1 MREVNLKVGLT
12 PKHPCSYLPGQKEQ
26 LLVLLDKQLL
36 CPGGYEQLLSAGF
49 RRSGSDIYRP
59 HCQLCSACE
68 SLRIDVE
75 RFAPS
80 RSQKRIARLN
90 RDLDITL
97 SEQDKPEY
105 FDLYARYISQ
115 RHPDG
120 TMYPANRDQ
129 YQGFL
134 LCDWLPPLFIEFR
147 YEQRLVAVAV
157 TDPLEQSL
165 SALYTFYEPGFEHRS
180 LGTFAIMSQVAIA
193 KAQHKKWL
201 YLGYQVDD
209 CQKMNYK
216 QHFRPH
222 QRLVAG
228 HWQAMKD

>member
-12 PKHPCSYLPGQKEQ
+12 PKHPCSYLAGQKEQ
-26 LLVLLDKQLL
+26 LLVLLDKKLL
-36 CPGGYEQLLSAGF
+36 CPKGYEQLLSAGF
-49 RRSGSDIYRP
+49 RRSGADIYRP

-68 SLRIDVE
+68 SLRIDVVQ
-75 RFAPS
+75 FVPS
-80 RSQKRIARLN
+80 RSQKRIIRLN
-90 RDLDITL
+90 RDVEVIL

-105 FDLYARYISQ
+105 FDLYARYINQ
-115 RHPDG
+115 RHQDG

-129 YQGFL
+129 YSGFL

-147 YEQRLVAVAV
+147 LEQQLIAVAV
-157 TDPLEQSL
+157 TDRLEESL
-165 SALYTFYEPGFEHRS
+165 SALYTFYDPELEHRS
-180 LGTFAIMSQVAIA
+180 LGSFAILSQIIMA
-193 KAQHKKWL
+193 KENHKKWL